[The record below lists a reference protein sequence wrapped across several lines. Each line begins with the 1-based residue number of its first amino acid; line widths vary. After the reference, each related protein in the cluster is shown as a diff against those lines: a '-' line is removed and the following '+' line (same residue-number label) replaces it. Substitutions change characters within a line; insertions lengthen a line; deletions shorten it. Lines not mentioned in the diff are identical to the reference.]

1 VSLEELRK
9 SVIKKARLKAEKILE
24 NARKQAE
31 ELVES
36 AKREYMERLRQRKE
50 EIITQVREEESRKY
64 TARISELNAEL
75 LKLKRELIEDIVKEA
90 TERIK
95 NLSKTE
101 RKESIK
107 RLLKDSLDS
116 GIIGGSF
123 RVKVIE
129 HDLKLVKEAV
139 KELGLQKDLIAA
151 EIIPEEYLGGLIIEN
166 EDSSVAIDNTYRTRL
181 ERAIRIILG
190 ELNKEIFKG

>member
-9 SVIKKARLKAEKILE
+9 SVIEKARLKAEKILE

-75 LKLKRELIEDIVKEA
+75 LKLKRKLIEDIVKEA

-107 RLLKDSLDS
+107 RLLKDSLGS

-129 HDLKLVKEAV
+129 RDLKLVKEAV

-151 EIIPEEYLGGLIIEN
+151 EIIPEDYLGGLIIEN

>member
-1 VSLEELRK
+1 MSLEELRK
-9 SVIKKARLKAEKILE
+9 SVIEKARLKAEKILE

-75 LKLKRELIEDIVKEA
+75 LKLKRKLIEDIVKEA

-107 RLLKDSLDS
+107 RLLKDSLGS

-129 HDLKLVKEAV
+129 RDLKLVKEAV

-151 EIIPEEYLGGLIIEN
+151 EIIPEDYLGGLIIEN

>member
-9 SVIKKARLKAEKILE
+9 SVIEKARLKAEKILE

-75 LKLKRELIEDIVKEA
+75 LKLKRKLIEDIVKEA

-107 RLLKDSLDS
+107 RLLKDSLGS
-116 GIIGGSF
+116 GIIGGGF

-129 HDLKLVKEAV
+129 RDLKLVKEAV

-151 EIIPEEYLGGLIIEN
+151 EIIPEDYLGGLIIEN

>member
-1 VSLEELRK
+1 MR
-9 SVIKKARLKAEKILE
+9 AEKIME

-75 LKLKRELIEDIVKEA
+75 LKLKRKLIEDIVKEA

-107 RLLKDSLDS
+107 RLLKDSLGS

-129 HDLKLVKEAV
+129 RDLKLVKEAV

-151 EIIPEEYLGGLIIEN
+151 EIIPEDYLGGLIIEN

>member
-1 VSLEELRK
+1 MSLEELRK
-9 SVIKKARLKAEKILE
+9 SVIKKAWLKAEKILE

-151 EIIPEEYLGGLIIEN
+151 EIIPREYLGGLIIEN

>member
-1 VSLEELRK
+1 MSLEELRK
-9 SVIKKARLKAEKILE
+9 SVIEKARLKAEKIVE
-24 NARKQAE
+24 NAKKQAE

-75 LKLKRELIEDIVKEA
+75 LKLKRGLIEDIVREA

-95 NLSKTE
+95 NLSKTK

-107 RLLKDSLDS
+107 RLLKDSISS

-123 RVKVIE
+123 RVKVVE
-129 HDLKLVKEAV
+129 RDLKLVKEAV
-139 KELGLQKDLIAA
+139 KELGLQKDLIAS
-151 EIIPEEYLGGLIIEN
+151 EIIPEDYLGGLIIEN

-181 ERAIRIILG
+181 ERAIRIILR

>member
-1 VSLEELRK
+1 MSLEELRK
-9 SVIKKARLKAEKILE
+9 SVIEKARLKAEKILE

-75 LKLKRELIEDIVKEA
+75 LKLKRKLIEDIVKEA

-107 RLLKDSLDS
+107 RLLKDSLGS
-116 GIIGGSF
+116 GIIGGGF

-129 HDLKLVKEAV
+129 RDLKLVKEAV

-151 EIIPEEYLGGLIIEN
+151 EIIPEDYLGGLIIEN

>member
-1 VSLEELRK
+1 MSLEELRK

-107 RLLKDSLDS
+107 RLLKDSLGS

-129 HDLKLVKEAV
+129 RDLKLVKEAV

-151 EIIPEEYLGGLIIEN
+151 EIIPEDYLGGLIIEN
-166 EDSSVAIDNTYRTRL
+166 EDSSVAIDNAYRTRL

>member
-1 VSLEELRK
+1 MSLEELRK
-9 SVIKKARLKAEKILE
+9 SVIEKARLKAEKILE

-75 LKLKRELIEDIVKEA
+75 LKLKRKLIEDIVKEA

-107 RLLKDSLDS
+107 RLLKDSLGS

-129 HDLKLVKEAV
+129 RDLKLVKEAV
-139 KELGLQKDLIAA
+139 NELGLQKDLIAA
-151 EIIPEEYLGGLIIEN
+151 EIIPEDYLGGLIIEN